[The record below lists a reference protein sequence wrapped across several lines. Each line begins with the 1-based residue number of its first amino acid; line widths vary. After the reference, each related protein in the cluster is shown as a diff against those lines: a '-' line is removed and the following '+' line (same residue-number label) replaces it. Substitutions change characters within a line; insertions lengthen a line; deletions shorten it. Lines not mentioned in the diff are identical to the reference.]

1 MLWSTELKQDSRAWF
16 SVHLSELLSF
26 PLEPGM
32 PRSSNMMLA
41 SETPRTGVRPG
52 GIQALISGMVGVIIG
67 NVKFKSVYHPG
78 SLGYWRL

>member
-1 MLWSTELKQDSRAWF
+1 
-16 SVHLSELLSF
+16 
-26 PLEPGM
+26 M
-32 PRSSNMMLA
+32 PRSSNTMLA

-52 GIQALISGMVGVIIG
+52 GIQALISGMVGVITG